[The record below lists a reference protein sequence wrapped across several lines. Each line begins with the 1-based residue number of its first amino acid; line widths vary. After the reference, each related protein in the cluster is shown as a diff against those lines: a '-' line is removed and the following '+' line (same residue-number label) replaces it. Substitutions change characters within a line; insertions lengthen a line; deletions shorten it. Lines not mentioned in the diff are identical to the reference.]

1 MKKLTH
7 LKPIFH
13 LKLPLWRGLGGDNLP
28 NRVKCL
34 IGIVIIGLFNSCYP
48 TEELNVPEQENEEL
62 IINELDEYIDENF
75 TQQYGMAVRYKFVD
89 SYLSVGQMTTPP
101 RLDAVRPMLDFI
113 QEFWIDPYL
122 EVENGEEFFQGHV
135 PAEVILLGGLIYQ
148 GSTVLL
154 GVADAGARISLL
166 DVNSVDPD
174 DQEWILFQL
183 GTIYHEF
190 AHVVHQR
197 YKLPTGYETIS
208 PTGYTSAG
216 SWFVLNDDDA
226 LERGFVSP
234 YGTSSPNED
243 YAELVSSYLFDPD
256 FEANYTI
263 DEEDCQDVNC
273 ENRNIGRE
281 LIREKLAAIA
291 DHYENVTGINLEALR
306 TRTQSKITN

>member
-1 MKKLTH
+1 MKKALNFV
-7 LKPIFH
+7 I
-13 LKLPLWRGLGGDNLP
+13 GLGGKL
-28 NRVKCL
+28 L
-34 IGIVIIGLFNSCYP
+34 LAGSIFMLSGCYP
-48 TEELNVPEQENEEL
+48 SEELNVPEQKSEDL
-62 IINELDEYIDENF
+62 IINELDAYIDENF
-75 TQQYGMAVRYKFVD
+75 TQRYGMAVRYKFVD
-89 SYLSVGQMTTPP
+89 SYLSVGQRTTPP

-113 QEFWIDPYL
+113 QEYWIDPYL
-122 EVENGEEFFQGHV
+122 EVENGAEFFENHV
-135 PAEVILLGGLIYQ
+135 PAEVVLFGGLIFQ

-197 YKLPTGYETIS
+197 YKLPAGYETIS

-216 SWFVLNDDDA
+216 SWFVLTEEEA

-243 YAELVSSYLFDPD
+243 YAELVSAYLFDPD
-256 FEANYTI
+256 F
-263 DEEDCQDVNC
+263 DESYLALEDNCQDAAC
-273 ENRNIGRE
+273 ENKNNGKS
-281 LIREKLAAIA
+281 LIREKLSAIA
-291 DHYENVTGINLEALR
+291 DHYENVTGINLESLR
-306 TRTQSKITN
+306 ARTQAKISN